1 MADLQT
7 ERIEVRVTPEE
18 KAELELRA
26 NASGIKLSDYVRQAS
41 LDRIGR
47 GRQSDLVEADVAAD
61 QRVVP
66 QFEQRVRELSRM
78 MPRSRA
84 EGQARKEG
92 LRP

>member
-78 MPRSRA
+78 MPRSGA